1 MQETLKKKFVLP
13 VALLAIVGIAGTTY
27 TIAHSGPTTVHAQA
41 PTVQSNTQVGQ
52 DKETQDDTVSQKP
65 ASTVQQ
71 KADTNEND
79 KADTG
84 SSTEVEDGN

>member
-1 MQETLKKKFVLP
+1 MQETLKKKLVLP
-13 VALLAIVGIAGTTY
+13 VAILAIVGIAGTTY
-27 TIAHSGPTTVHAQA
+27 TIAHSGPTTVHAQT
-41 PTVQSNTQVGQ
+41 PTVQSNMQVGQ
-52 DKETQDDTVSQKP
+52 DKETQDAVSQKP
-65 ASTVQQ
+65 ATTLQQ